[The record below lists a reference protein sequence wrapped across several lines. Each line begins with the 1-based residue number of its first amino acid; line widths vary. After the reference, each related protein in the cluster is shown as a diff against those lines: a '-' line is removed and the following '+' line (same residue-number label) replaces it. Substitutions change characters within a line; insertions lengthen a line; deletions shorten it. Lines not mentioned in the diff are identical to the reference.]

1 MKTNNS
7 IYNFN
12 KLMDE
17 TTSFDDIFDN
27 NTQAEQFLN
36 EKLALIKQLNF
47 KAKVELGKMKSSKV
61 AANYA
66 EKIADLYNSGK
77 NEMRELL
84 QAKIL
89 SYNPQFQF
97 RKLEKLD
104 ASDLKDLLDDV
115 EMLKIIENLEENEQ

>member
-7 IYNFN
+7 IDNFN

-47 KAKVELGKMKSSKV
+47 KAKVELGKMRSSKV
-61 AANYA
+61 AADYA

-77 NEMRELL
+77 NEIRDLL

-115 EMLKIIENLEENEQ
+115 EMLNIIENLEEDEQ

>member
-7 IYNFN
+7 IDNFN

-61 AANYA
+61 AANYD

-77 NEMRELL
+77 NEIRDLL

-115 EMLKIIENLEENEQ
+115 EILKIIENLEEDEQ

>member
-36 EKLALIKQLNF
+36 EKLALIKKLNF
-47 KAKVELGKMKSSKV
+47 KAKVELGKKKSSKV

-104 ASDLKDLLDDV
+104 ASDLEDLLDDV
-115 EMLKIIENLEENEQ
+115 EMLKIIENLEEDEQ